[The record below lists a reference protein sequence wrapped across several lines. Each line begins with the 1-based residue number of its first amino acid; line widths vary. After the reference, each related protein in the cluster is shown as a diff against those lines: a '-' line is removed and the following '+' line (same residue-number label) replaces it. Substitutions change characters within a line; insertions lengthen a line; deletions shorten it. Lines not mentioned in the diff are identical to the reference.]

1 MLFSIVLV
9 FSIALVAFA
18 LLFRILLRRTRAG
31 VCDPLEW
38 LDDFSAA
45 DYRPMERLLD
55 ARDGAFLAS
64 QTGFQPSIARRLR
77 RQRIGIFQSYLR
89 GMIRDFHRLLR
100 IARFITV
107 YASQDSAS
115 FEADL
120 WSLRWR
126 FYRCLMAAEARL
138 ALSVM
143 GLGAVDA
150 RGLLTSLERMQFY
163 TQSLIPAVEP
173 AA

>member
-9 FSIALVAFA
+9 FSTALVAFA
-18 LLFRILLRRTRAG
+18 LLFRILLRRSRPGA
-31 VCDPLEW
+31 CDPLEW

-55 ARDGAFLAS
+55 ARDCAFLAS

-100 IARFITV
+100 VARFITV
-107 YASQDSAS
+107 YASQDSAG

-120 WSLRWR
+120 WRLQWR
-126 FYRCLMAAEARL
+126 FYRCLVAAEVRL
-138 ALSVM
+138 ALSMIGV
-143 GLGAVDA
+143 GAVDA
-150 RGLLTSLERMQFY
+150 RGLLASLERMQFY
-163 TQSLIPAVEP
+163 TQGLMPAVEQ